1 MTTESPATALPEA
14 DAPIAHDTEGTMTDS
29 NEVTD
34 DSSNQANAPSS
45 DDDDTMDAD
54 TDAKNDGVDSQ
65 EKNSKDEAHGAEIEE
80 DFADGNESDDAATPD
95 ENQCASTQD
104 LENDEDDEEQEEL
117 WDLKVVFSARDI
129 SKPNPILCSTVD
141 CGLVACS
148 VWSSNL
154 DPEKPWYTCLDCQAM
169 DFGGW
174 PDQNELPL
182 KVLTEEHRA
191 VILQKCTTEEVSG
204 SD

>member
-1 MTTESPATALPEA
+1 
-14 DAPIAHDTEGTMTDS
+14 MTDS
-29 NEVTD
+29 KEVTD
-34 DSSNQANAPSS
+34 ESSDQGNTPSS

-54 TDAKNDGVDSQ
+54 ANAKNDGVDSKD
-65 EKNSKDEAHGAEIEE
+65 KNSNDDAHDAENEQ
-80 DFADGNESDDAATPD
+80 DVADGNESDDAATPD
-95 ENQCASTQD
+95 ENQGAIAQY
-104 LENDEDDEEQEEL
+104 DDEGESEAGEEEEEL

-129 SKPNPILCSTVD
+129 SKTNPILCSTED

-174 PDQNELPL
+174 PEPNELPL

-191 VILQKCTTEEVSG
+191 VILEKCTTEEVSG